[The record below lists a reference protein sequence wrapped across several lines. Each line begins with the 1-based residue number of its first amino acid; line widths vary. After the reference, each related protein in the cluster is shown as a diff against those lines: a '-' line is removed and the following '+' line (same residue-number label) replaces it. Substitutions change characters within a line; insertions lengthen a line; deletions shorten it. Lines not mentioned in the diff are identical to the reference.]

1 VTSRDS
7 RDRRDPDVAAEG
19 IALLA
24 DQIGRSRLIT
34 VLTGAGISTESGIPD
49 FRGPQGLWTRNPAA
63 ESMFTYDKYVS
74 DPQVRRQAW
83 ENRRTNA
90 TWDAEPNSGHVALVD
105 LERSG
110 RLLALLTQNVD
121 ELHQRAGTAP
131 GLVVELHGTLHQ
143 VECLQCG
150 ARTPMPDVL
159 RRVEQ
164 GEFDPTCQ
172 QCGGMLKSATISF
185 GQPLDLDVMERAS
198 MAAQRCDLF
207 LAIGSSL
214 SVHPAAGFCDVA
226 VRAGARLVVLNA
238 EPTPYDETARASGG
252 MVLRAPIG
260 QALPAAVRTALS
272 QPT

>member
-1 VTSRDS
+1 VTPPATDDS
-7 RDRRDPDVAAEG
+7 EDLELAVEG
-19 IALLA
+19 TAQLAGQIA
-24 DQIGRSRLIT
+24 RSRTIT

-74 DPQVRRQAW
+74 DPEVRRQAW

-110 RLLALLTQNVD
+110 RLVALLTQNVD
-121 ELHQRAGTAP
+121 ELHQRAGSAP
-131 GLVVELHGTLHQ
+131 ETVVELHGTLHQ
-143 VECLQCG
+143 VECLRCG
-150 ARTPMPDVL
+150 KRYPMPDIL
-159 RRVEQ
+159 ARVEQ
-164 GEFDPTCQ
+164 GEPDPTCER
-172 QCGGMLKSATISF
+172 CGGMLKSATIAF
-185 GQPLDLDVMERAS
+185 GQPLDLEVLERAS
-198 MAAQRCDLF
+198 VAAQRCDLF

-238 EPTPYDETARASGG
+238 EPTPYDESARASGG

-260 QALPAAVRTALS
+260 QVLPGAVRTALS
-272 QPT
+272 QPA